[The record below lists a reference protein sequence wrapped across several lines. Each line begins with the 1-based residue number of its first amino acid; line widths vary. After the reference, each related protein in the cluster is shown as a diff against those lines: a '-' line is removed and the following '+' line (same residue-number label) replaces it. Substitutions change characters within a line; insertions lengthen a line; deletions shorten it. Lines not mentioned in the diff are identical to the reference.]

1 MARRDLPA
9 GAPMARDVSDSTPIS
24 SKAELIGW
32 IAQGEKPASA
42 FRLGTEHEKF
52 PFYVE
57 DLGPVPYEGAAA
69 GRSGGIRQ
77 LLEGMQARTG
87 WEPILDAGNIIGL
100 AGPDGGGA
108 ISLEPGGQFELSGAP
123 VETLHETARELDQ
136 HLADLKAVAEPHGI
150 RFLALGHSPLW
161 TREATPMMPKRR
173 YRIMANYMPKVGT
186 RGLDMMFRTCTV
198 QVNLDFASEAD
209 MVAKLR
215 VSLALQPLAAALF
228 AASPFS
234 EGRLNGFQSMR
245 SEIWRDTD
253 NARSGMLPFAFDAGM
268 SYEAYVDWALDV
280 PMYFVKRDDTYHDVA
295 GASFRHLLAGKLPQL
310 PGEHATMSDWAN
322 HLSTLFPEVR
332 LKRYIEMRGADAGP
346 VEMLNAL
353 PAFWVGLLYDRDA
366 LAAAWDLVEGWS
378 AEDRQALR
386 DETPKAGLNARIA
399 GRSLKEIA
407 REVVELSRAGLAR
420 RGRLDAQGRDETVF
434 LDPVQ
439 EIAAS
444 GRTLAE
450 RLAVREQGAWG
461 GEVAPVFTE
470 FAL

>member
-1 MARRDLPA
+1 
-9 GAPMARDVSDSTPIS
+9 MARDVSDSTPIS

-52 PFYVE
+52 PFYAD
-57 DLGPVPYEGAAA
+57 DLSPVPYEGAAA
-69 GRSGGIRQ
+69 GRSGGIRE

-123 VETLHETARELDQ
+123 VETLHDTAREFDQ

-161 TREATPMMPKRR
+161 TREQTPMMPKRR

-253 NARSGMLPFAFDAGM
+253 NARSGMLPFVFDAGM

-295 GASFRHLLAGKLPQL
+295 GASFRDLLAGKLAQL
-310 PGEHATMSDWAN
+310 PGERATMSDWAN

-353 PAFWVGLLYDRDA
+353 PAFWVGLLYDNDS
-366 LAAAWDLVEGWS
+366 LSAAWDLVKGWS
-378 AEDRQALR
+378 AQERQALR
-386 DETPKAGLNARIA
+386 DETPKAGLNAKIA
-399 GRSLKEIA
+399 GRGLREIA

-420 RGRLDAQGRDETVF
+420 RARLDAQGRDETVY
-434 LDPVQ
+434 LEPVR

-444 GRTLAE
+444 GRSLAE
-450 RLAVREQGAWG
+450 RLAVREQGAWDG
-461 GEVAPVFTE
+461 KIAPVFTE
-470 FAL
+470 LAL